1 MNKEKIALIAGCS
14 HSAGSEIDGN
24 LDSDYNRKNSFG
36 SLLANKLGYRPLNIA
51 INGSSNAGIARSIL
65 MWFDENYNPDSMDV
79 FVIIGWTESS
89 RLEIPAKHRPSDF
102 HSGNPSIEW
111 YDSSANSYL
120 RINYGWVGNDS
131 FEKSIV
137 PGYQKFMSENETYLE
152 YQSATNALMIQYFLK
167 SLNVPYVMCNTMHM
181 FVPNDHF
188 VSYLLNMIDS
198 TCYYNYDAG
207 QDDSFYWKYRNL
219 GYENTKAKYWHHSE
233 EPHRLY
239 AEELYKFIGE
249 QQNEMD

>member
-24 LDSDYNRKNSFG
+24 LDSSDNRNNSFG
-36 SLLANKLGYRPLNIA
+36 SLLANKIGYRPLNIS
-51 INGSSNAGIARSIL
+51 INGATNTGIARSIM
-65 MWFDENYNPDSMDV
+65 MWFDENYNPDTMDV
-79 FVIIGWTESS
+79 YVIVGWTESS

-120 RINYGWVGNDS
+120 RINYGWAGADN

-137 PGYQKFMSENETYLE
+137 PFYQRFMSQNETYLE
-152 YQSATNALMIQYFLK
+152 YQAATNVLMIQYFLK

-181 FVPNDHF
+181 FVPDDHF
-188 VSYLLNMIDS
+188 VSYLLKMIDS
-198 TCYYNYDAG
+198 RYYYNYDKG
-207 QDDSFYWKYRNL
+207 QDDSFYWKYKNL

-233 EPHRLY
+233 EPHRLH

-249 QQNEMD
+249 QQ